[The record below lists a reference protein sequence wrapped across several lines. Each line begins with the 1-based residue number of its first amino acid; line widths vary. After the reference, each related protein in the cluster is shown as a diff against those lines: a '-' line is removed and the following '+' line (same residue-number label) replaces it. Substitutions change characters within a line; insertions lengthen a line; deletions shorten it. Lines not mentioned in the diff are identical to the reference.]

1 MAAGAFLI
9 AWLVWA
15 VGRMGHAFP
24 SPLTLGVGGPI
35 IKMLGLKLSTSSPD
49 WIYWLG
55 PLLAGTALAATGAL
69 LVADL
74 DRPERFWK
82 ILARP
87 QWKSWLAIG
96 SFIILAYALLLVA
109 LLGLQLAG
117 PAVRA
122 TAIWSALFHLAM
134 PAAVMTAIYTAF
146 LFAQAKGRDLW
157 QSPMLPLHL
166 LVQAIIAGA
175 CITAISAPVVH
186 DTAGVSGLCDV
197 ILVAA
202 LVTHVFLILVG
213 EIWTEHS
220 SRAKQRA
227 ISLMVS
233 GPYSGH
239 FWGGAIVAG
248 VAVPLALLV
257 AQMSGVSL
265 LPATLVEPMA
275 ALLALAG
282 LLAYE
287 HSFVMVGQS
296 IRLS

>member
-1 MAAGAFLI
+1 
-9 AWLVWA
+9 
-15 VGRMGHAFP
+15 MGHAFP

-35 IKMLGLKLSTSSPD
+35 IKIFGVKLSTSSPD

-55 PLLAGTALAATGAL
+55 PLLAGAALAATGAL
-69 LVADL
+69 LVTDL

-96 SFIILAYALLLVA
+96 SFIILGYFLLLAA
-109 LLGLQLAG
+109 LVGLQLAG

-122 TAIWSALFHLAM
+122 TAIWSWLFHLAM

-157 QSPMLPLHL
+157 QSPLLPLHL

-175 CITAISAPVVH
+175 CLMALSAPVVH
-186 DTAGVSGLCDV
+186 DTGGVSTLCDV
-197 ILVAA
+197 VLAAA

-233 GPYSGH
+233 GPYSRH

-257 AQMSGVSL
+257 GQMSAIGF
-265 LPATLVEPMA
+265 LPAALLEPVA

-287 HSFVMVGQS
+287 HCFVMAGQS